1 MTEICNFSFSLQG
14 WNIVCNKSLTADDWK
29 QGYTY
34 LRNKSETFEDFAPK
48 LAFLPPLKRRRL
60 SDSARLFFEAA
71 WDLVGEN
78 ADMPVVYASS
88 NSEMNR
94 NFALWHSLLKEGDVS
109 PTSFSLSVHNALIG
123 QWSELRQ
130 VKSETTSIMARVD
143 NLETALLEA
152 TLLLNEGHKKVL
164 VVIAESP
171 LEAKYNAQPV
181 IRTPLGYALALVVT
195 KGEQYQLTLTDSPF
209 NHDVTDN
216 ALTWVSHQYLES
228 RTWHTP
234 SGSNGTWLWQK
245 N

>member
-1 MTEICNFSFSLQG
+1 
-14 WNIVCNKSLTADDWK
+14 
-29 QGYTY
+29 
-34 LRNKSETFEDFAPK
+34 
-48 LAFLPPLKRRRL
+48 
-60 SDSARLFFEAA
+60 
-71 WDLVGEN
+71 
-78 ADMPVVYASS
+78 
-88 NSEMNR
+88 
-94 NFALWHSLLKEGDVS
+94 
-109 PTSFSLSVHNALIG
+109 
-123 QWSELRQ
+123 
-130 VKSETTSIMARVD
+130 MARVD

-152 TLLLNEGHKKVL
+152 TLLLNEGHEKVL

-195 KGEQYQLTLTDSPF
+195 QGEQYKLTLTDSPF

-234 SGSNGTWLWQK
+234 SSSNGTWLWQK